1 MIAEVVSYKKK
12 FLVVLLLLF
21 SIGINQYYGSR
32 GVFPIDSFFHFDNG
46 YRLLNG
52 DSPFSNFWTVSGPAV
67 DYIQA
72 AFFFIFGVNWHSY
85 VLHGSLLN
93 ALVTIYTFFVL
104 KEFKLKTNFCF
115 LYSLLFCILAY
126 PSSGTPFVDHHSA
139 LFSLL
144 AVYSFLLAINNKKK
158 KHWVLIPIFSGLAFF
173 SKQVPAAYIILTISF
188 LLIFYSYKKKTFLYI
203 KYCLLSSIIFIFLIF
218 IFGKTQGIEL
228 SSFLNQYIFY
238 PQTIGLGR
246 LEKFH
251 FTFQGVVAHFKFIY
265 FAILPLLYV
274 NYKKFYNIKNYYK
287 RDEIYILLIFYP

>member
-32 GVFPIDSFFHFDNG
+32 GVFPIDSFFHFYNG
-46 YRLLNG
+46 YRLLNW

-115 LYSLLFCILAY
+115 LFLLFFFILLFR
-126 PSSGTPFVDHHSA
+126 SLGLFFVDHLSA
-139 LFSLL
+139 NF
-144 AVYSFLLAINNKKK
+144 FL
-158 KHWVLIPIFSGLAFF
+158 
-173 SKQVPAAYIILTISF
+173 
-188 LLIFYSYKKKTFLYI
+188 
-203 KYCLLSSIIFIFLIF
+203 
-218 IFGKTQGIEL
+218 
-228 SSFLNQYIFY
+228 
-238 PQTIGLGR
+238 
-246 LEKFH
+246 
-251 FTFQGVVAHFKFIY
+251 
-265 FAILPLLYV
+265 
-274 NYKKFYNIKNYYK
+274 
-287 RDEIYILLIFYP
+287 